1 MRRLWKTLNKLL
13 CVFNPSLN
21 VSVNC
26 TLSTLPM
33 NCQPPLNYSEICK
46 ELALDKVSE
55 TWYNNLVEVQKQMLY
70 HVYDNSDKLRGT
82 FESIYDMEIFMDG
95 IRNSRNESYPNTP
108 RMSTFDYI
116 KSIGWR
122 MEIVTVDKVA

>member
-1 MRRLWKTLNKLL
+1 M
-13 CVFNPSLN
+13 
-21 VSVNC
+21 
-26 TLSTLPM
+26 STL
-33 NCQPPLNYSEICK
+33 QEYRTICE

-70 HVYDNSDKLRGT
+70 QVYDNSDKCRGT
-82 FESIYDMEIFMDG
+82 FESIYDMEIFMDS
-95 IRNSRNESYPNTP
+95 IRNLRNESYPNTP

-122 MEIVTVDKVA
+122 MDIKTVDKLAQ